1 MIFIFL
7 KNQELK
13 VLKCEELSQKLGLLS
28 NLKNIGMKTKG
39 CFESKNQTTLVEML

>member
-1 MIFIFL
+1 L

-13 VLKCEELSQKLGLLS
+13 VLKCEELNKKLGLLS